1 MLKPYLARCVDA
13 HTRGLVGGVEAHVKP
28 LNVIVITDGVPTD
41 DVESTILNVC
51 KKLEAVDAVPWQ
63 IGIQFFQVG
72 EEMGAREHLKELDDE
87 LEGRC
92 AGGRDIVDTV
102 PYDSVKGRSV
112 LTGEEAGKEVLKVV
126 LGAVNRRLDR
136 RSLDSQRGGG
146 ERRR

>member
-1 MLKPYLARCVDA
+1 MDVHA
-13 HTRGLVGGVEAHVKP
+13 RGLDGGVESHVKP

-102 PYDSVKGRSV
+102 PWEGVRGKSV
-112 LTGEEAGKEVLKVV
+112 LSGEEAGKEVLKVV

-136 RSLDSQRGGG
+136 RSLDSQRGG